1 MALYNHLSKDIK
13 EHAEGLHTS
22 FRLISKTDD
31 DLERMI
37 TNWNKE
43 NEDACGFSLIYD
55 PNFCLIIS
63 LSLMLSPQELTT
75 IISEDLNLG
84 AILIAS
90 AKACEGSKDGE
101 IFSNLETN

>member
-1 MALYNHLSKDIK
+1 M
-13 EHAEGLHTS
+13 
-22 FRLISKTDD
+22 
-31 DLERMI
+31 
-37 TNWNKE
+37 
-43 NEDACGFSLIYD
+43 
-55 PNFCLIIS
+55 S

-75 IISEDLNLG
+75 ITSDDFNLG